1 MRPPAVEHI
10 ANAWAVAGT
19 VVVSGHEVPH
29 EVPNE
34 VPYTVSGSGP
44 RQPNAAWTTSA
55 GALFGDMALDESQR
69 LPAGPVRAAAIAAA
83 RTLRPFVR
91 ALDPVCMLDSTGL
104 STQLHAPQLLAA
116 LPKAVAELRD
126 LHPRAAVVLRSLDAR
141 HSAPLLAWVRDNG
154 WCLVPTR
161 RVWFQPAAEP
171 QLWRRRNVQH
181 DLKLSRRVL
190 AMPNTGWRM
199 LSAADAPEAAA
210 LYAQLYLGKYSR
222 HNPHFTANWLAD
234 GLTSGWLS
242 GEGLHHNGRMVA
254 VLAGWCR
261 AGYATY
267 PVFGYDLHAPAE
279 LGLYRMLSLRALERA
294 RDAGDVLHA
303 SAGADAF
310 KASRGGIPETEWLAV
325 FDAPLPVWQRAA
337 WRTLAAVAS
346 AAAHHVFP
354 QSTEVAA

>member
-1 MRPPAVEHI
+1 MRPPAVQHI

-19 VVVSGHEVPH
+19 VVAHECH
-29 EVPNE
+29 
-34 VPYTVSGSGP
+34 VPYTLSGVRQRP
-44 RQPNAAWTTSA
+44 RNAAWTTSV
-55 GALFGDMALDESQR
+55 GALFGDMALDEAQR
-69 LPAGPVRAAAIAAA
+69 LPAGPIRAAAVAAA
-83 RTLRPFVR
+83 RALRPLVR
-91 ALDPVCMLDSTGL
+91 TLDPVCMLDSVGV
-104 STQLHAPQLLAA
+104 STQLHDPQLLAV
-116 LPKAVAELRD
+116 LLDVVAELGQR
-126 LHPRAAVVLRSLDAR
+126 HPHTTLALRSIDAR

-181 DLKLSRRVL
+181 DLKLARRVL
-190 AMPNTGWRM
+190 AMPDTGWRM
-199 LSAADAPEAAA
+199 LSAADAPDTAA

-222 HNPHFTANWLAD
+222 HNPHFTERWLAD
-234 GLTSGWLS
+234 GLSSGWLT
-242 GEGLHHNGRMVA
+242 GEALHHNGRMVA
-254 VLAGWCR
+254 VLAGWRR

-267 PVFGYDLHAPAE
+267 PVFGYDLHAPAD

-310 KASRGGIPETEWLAV
+310 KASRGGVPETEWLAV
-325 FDAPLPVWQRAA
+325 YDAPLPAWQRAA
-337 WRTLAAVAS
+337 WRALAAVAS

-354 QSTEVAA
+354 QSSEVAA